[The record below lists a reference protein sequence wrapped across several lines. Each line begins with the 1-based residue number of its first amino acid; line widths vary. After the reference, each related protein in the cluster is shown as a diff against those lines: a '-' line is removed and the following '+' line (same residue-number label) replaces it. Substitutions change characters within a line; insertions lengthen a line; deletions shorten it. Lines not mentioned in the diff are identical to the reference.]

1 MLRNLILTIYT
12 VIIVIAITVLILS
25 NHTTKTGIIEIGNYA
40 LVEVESNI
48 LEPKTVKGDLVISD
62 KTDKDVKLKDIIS
75 YVTLQN
81 GTTIIRTNKIVA
93 ITKDKNQKNIYS
105 LKKEDGTIENID
117 DSCIL
122 GAYKMTIPL
131 AGTIITYL
139 LSQQGFY
146 MVVLL
151 PAMAL
156 AVFFLTDFLLDLKKR
171 RK

>member
-1 MLRNLILTIYT
+1 MQFKNRRLMSILLIF
-12 VIIVIAITVLILS
+12 AILIGIFPVG
-25 NHTTKTGIIEIGNYA
+25 TKNVDA
-40 LVEVESNI
+40 QS

-156 AVFFLTDFLLDLKKR
+156 AVFFLTDFLLDLKTA
-171 RK
+171 

>member
-25 NHTTKTGIIEIGNYA
+25 NHTTETGIIEIGNYA

-62 KTDKDVKLKDIIS
+62 KTDKDVKL
-75 YVTLQN
+75 TLQN

>member
-25 NHTTKTGIIEIGNYA
+25 NHTTETGIIEIGNYA

-75 YVTLQN
+75 YATLQN

>member
-25 NHTTKTGIIEIGNYA
+25 NHTTETGIIEIGNYA

-75 YVTLQN
+75 YVTS
-81 GTTIIRTNKIVA
+81 IIRTNKIVA